1 MQNLNKKQSWGQLV
15 VTLLQLDIQKP
26 FWLLEE
32 PTVSLNN
39 KQIIAASANEVLYNL
54 KQMLKCSG
62 KLLTELLQ
70 YWCKPTP
77 KFSMILMW
85 YNALSISV

>member
-1 MQNLNKKQSWGQLV
+1 MQNLNKKSSWGQLV

-54 KQMLKCSG
+54 KEM
-62 KLLTELLQ
+62 
-70 YWCKPTP
+70 
-77 KFSMILMW
+77 
-85 YNALSISV
+85 